1 VLIVDLSQIEKI
13 EDNRWRVKETETH
26 YIEILGMLF
35 NFRIVTTPKRSPSI
49 WDRGWCYQGNGVSSW
64 LTVCLAATVW
74 DGSAGTEPAGYFKRA
89 GHWGP
94 PNDSP

>member
-1 VLIVDLSQIEKI
+1 MVLIVDLSQIEKI

-64 LTVCLAATVW
+64 LTVCLAGVSPWTALRRNGRLSLR
-74 DGSAGTEPAGYFKRA
+74 DRSG
-89 GHWGP
+89 WGGP
-94 PNDSP
+94 Q